1 MLLVRGA
8 LCGQKNELAAWRWKA
23 PRRWHFH
30 HDQEGS
36 FDLTGTQMRRLDH
49 VLHVLRQSWCR
60 WHYNKWSL
68 EKRRDATA
76 LPYHS
81 DHLHWIRSK
90 AADSKDYLQ
99 VLTGA
104 FVSPACFRRARRSC
118 IVLSVLTRL
127 WSQIKITFF
136 GIVQQNALHAP
147 RLLLLARSPFPV
159 DELQPVQRRMAWP
172 VSPFL
177 APFNDQILAWFVEV
191 RRIVLADRWRR

>member
-1 MLLVRGA
+1 MELYVGK
-8 LCGQKNELAAWRWKA
+8 KNELAAWRWKA

-81 DHLHWIRSK
+81 DRLHWIRSK
-90 AADSKDYLQ
+90 AADSKDYFQ

-104 FVSPACFRRARRSC
+104 FVSPACFRRMKGEAILHC
-118 IVLSVLTRL
+118 PFCADPALVPNQDHLL
-127 WSQIKITFF
+127 WHCPA
-136 GIVQQNALHAP
+136 NALHAP
-147 RLLLLARSPFPV
+147 RLRLLGRSPFPV